1 MTAPATSS
9 SAAVLG
15 RRHQGRGGESVV
27 WVDAPLLI
35 LSQLLKSNV
44 GVVGRNFDLQR
55 TYESRHLTQPMA
67 SKSFTSRGFPV
78 RSPLSL
84 IKEWQ
89 VAIAWTSGESNG
101 KVEGSGVD
109 SANTAFLLS
118 TTPAKS
124 NSSEVSVPV

>member
-15 RRHQGRGGESVV
+15 RGHQRRGSKSVV
-27 WVDAPLLI
+27 WVDASLLI
-35 LSQLLKSNV
+35 LRQLLKSNL
-44 GVVGRNFDLQR
+44 GVLGRNIDPLYAR
-55 TYESRHLTQPMA
+55 RHLTQPMA
-67 SKSFTSRGFPV
+67 SKSFTSKGFPV

-109 SANTAFLLS
+109 SAKTAFLLS

-124 NSSEVSVPV
+124 NSSEVSVPVW